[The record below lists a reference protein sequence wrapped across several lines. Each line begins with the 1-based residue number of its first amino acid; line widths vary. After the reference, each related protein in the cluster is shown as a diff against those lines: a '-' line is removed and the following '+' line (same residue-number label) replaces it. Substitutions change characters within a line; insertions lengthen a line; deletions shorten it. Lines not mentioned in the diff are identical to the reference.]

1 MKKLGLITLSLFTS
15 ITMNISYG
23 FTVTPLIR
31 TSGQSILINC
41 EGKKESF
48 CLKTCNQENSCEI
61 QESYC
66 RNCAGTQNI
75 KFKRIYDSVGTSLI
89 ATGEPRSD
97 EEFSEII
104 KKGNFITLSSQT
116 IYNFSGVYD
125 GNQARAQFKY
135 LCPKLYE
142 FSDLMGILIIET
154 NKENHSIQ
162 TVLGALCPDEL
173 SGQMS
178 FYQTNS
184 RW

>member
-1 MKKLGLITLSLFTS
+1 MNKLGLITLGLFTS
-15 ITMNISYG
+15 TTLNISFG
-23 FTVTPLIR
+23 FTVAPLIR
-31 TSGQSILINC
+31 TSGQSIVINC
-41 EGKKESF
+41 AGIKENLCF
-48 CLKTCNQENSCEI
+48 EACNQENSCEI

-75 KFKRIYDSVGTSLI
+75 KLKRIHDSVGTSLI

-97 EEFSEII
+97 VEFSEII
-104 KKGNFITLSSQT
+104 KKRNFITLSSQT

-135 LCPKLYE
+135 LCPNLYE

-178 FYQTNS
+178 LYQTNS